1 MSVSLK
7 LPALF
12 AVTALLSF
20 ATTSINIP
28 GPTTPAGVP
37 CLATDPTCVKGDP
50 ALYAIYGVQLTQNTA
65 TNWTLNIETN
75 YPAKITG
82 NTIPNA
88 QWGVDLQFYSISDF
102 LIHWNGQDYGVVLS
116 PHIKAGN
123 TVDSY
128 VGGNLYQAPN
138 TQFDL
143 VLSGTNNTIPLAPGV
158 IPQSP
163 RPDGPVWLAP
173 GGTQLGTG
181 TVTVAQGG
189 NGTPAAYTITDQFT
203 APVNFLSAGDFQI
216 TASSWVCFNGVIV
229 GGGTGGTAGGTGGQ
243 VPEPGTFLLS
253 LPVLLLFARRLRQKR
268 I

>member
-1 MSVSLK
+1 MSVSVK

-12 AVTALLSF
+12 AFTAFLSF
-20 ATTSINIP
+20 ATTSLNFS

-37 CLATDPTCVKGDP
+37 CLASDPTCVLGDP
-50 ALYAIYGVQLTQNTA
+50 TLYAIYGVQLNQNTA
-65 TNWTLNIETN
+65 TNWTLKMETN

-82 NTIPNA
+82 NTIPTA
-88 QWGVDLQFYSISDF
+88 QWGIDLQFYSISDF
-102 LIHWNGQDYGVVLS
+102 LIHWNGQDYGIVLS

-123 TVDSY
+123 PVDSY

-143 VLSGTNNTIPLAPGV
+143 VLSGDPNILLAPGV
-158 IPQSP
+158 LPGSP
-163 RPDGPVWLAP
+163 RQTGPVWLAP
-173 GGTQLGTG
+173 GGAQLGTG

-203 APVNFLSAGDFQI
+203 APVNFLSSGAVDI

-229 GGGTGGTAGGTGGQ
+229 GEASGGGSG
-243 VPEPGTFLLS
+243 VPEPSTFLLS